1 MSDRATGEPGKAKGK
16 PRGRHAS
23 VDDKT
28 RARVRKLARDGMT
41 RNAIAREVGID
52 GSTVTRICA
61 AARPPI
67 TFDRSATRVAVE
79 ARTVDLKA
87 KRTEIAERAVVEVER
102 LFGLLDA
109 EHEVINWHE
118 GFMRRG
124 TIDRPTS
131 GDVKNY
137 ATAIGILVDKHL
149 VLTRHDSDDRDL
161 PAVDAW
167 LAVTLG
173 RTA

>member
-1 MSDRATGEPGKAKGK
+1 MIVSATSEELDKALRRPG
-16 PRGRHAS
+16 GRVP
-23 VDDKT
+23 VDSKT
-28 RARVRKLARDGMT
+28 RARVVKLARGGMS
-41 RNAIAREVGID
+41 RNAVAREVGIST
-52 GSTVTRICA
+52 STVTRICRDA
-61 AARPPI
+61 KPPVS
-67 TFDRSATRVAVE
+67 FDRSATRVAVE

-118 GFMRRG
+118 GFMSRG